1 MGTMLRIRD
10 SGGARGHHDG
20 DPKRTYSGRQI
31 VFLVLGAALIIGVTG
46 FTLTRL
52 NDRTVFTVLVPG
64 AVAGLVLI
72 VLGVLAGSGQNGRAG
87 HGGYV

>member
-1 MGTMLRIRD
+1 MTNSDDAPSHR
-10 SGGARGHHDG
+10 SG
-20 DPKRTYSGRQI
+20 DPKRTLSGLQI
-31 VFLVLGAALIIGVTG
+31 VFLVTGAALIIGVTV

-72 VLGVLAGSGQNGRAG
+72 VLGVRGRGGQQSGAW
-87 HGGYV
+87 HGGHF